1 MDTDSTK
8 TSISKEWL
16 KLRSGTEIRGPMQ
29 LFNDTRVERL
39 GYAFA
44 CWLAERMGKTPDAL
58 RLAVGRDARD
68 SSERILAALIRGITA
83 ADSDV
88 MDCGLCAAPALFMTM
103 HNGEAPADGA
113 VMVTTSAP
121 APELN
126 GFKFMTATGGLKPD
140 DTAHILKTSL
150 SMEVP
155 ERLVM
160 RVDATERYQTALRQ
174 TVANWLED
182 DALRP
187 LLGMRVVVDARGSVG
202 ADYALFLK
210 ALGVDIEGS
219 LYARQGEAPA
229 IPDLES
235 GELLEALSEAV
246 RANRADLGVSFS
258 ADGDRAAL
266 VDEDGQPI
274 AQNRLI
280 ALVAAILLDKRP
292 GATLVTDSVTSAGLS
307 AFIAEWGGVHYRFK
321 RGYRNVIDE
330 AVRLNAEG
338 IDCPLAIETSGHAAF
353 RDNGFMDDGVY
364 LATRIICEALNR
376 KREGQRLLS
385 LTDDL
390 RQSVESLELRLPIL
404 DFEDWEPE
412 EEAQEIVEILLSH
425 TLTDPEWQLAPDNRE
440 GVRITFNLDGGVN
453 NALFQLRMSVHDP
466 VMALYAESDVPG
478 GIKRILRELYDLIKD
493 TKYLNLAP
501 LKRAIDL

>member
-1 MDTDSTK
+1 
-8 TSISKEWL
+8 
-16 KLRSGTEIRGPMQ
+16 
-29 LFNDTRVERL
+29 
-39 GYAFA
+39 
-44 CWLAERMGKTPDAL
+44 
-58 RLAVGRDARD
+58 
-68 SSERILAALIRGITA
+68 
-83 ADSDV
+83 
-88 MDCGLCAAPALFMTM
+88 
-103 HNGEAPADGA
+103 
-113 VMVTTSAP
+113 
-121 APELN
+121 
-126 GFKFMTATGGLKPD
+126 
-140 DTAHILKTSL
+140 
-150 SMEVP
+150 
-155 ERLVM
+155 M
-160 RVDATERYQTALRQ
+160 RV
-174 TVANWLED
+174 
-182 DALRP
+182 
-187 LLGMRVVVDARGSVG
+187 
-202 ADYALFLK
+202 
-210 ALGVDIEGS
+210 
-219 LYARQGEAPA
+219 
-229 IPDLES
+229 
-235 GELLEALSEAV
+235 
-246 RANRADLGVSFS
+246 NRADLGVSFS

-425 TLTDPEWQLAPDNRE
+425 TLTNPEWQLAPDSRE

-478 GIKRILRELYDLIKD
+478 GIKRILRQLYDLIKD